1 MRELLIYYLL
11 FVVVV
16 ALAVAALVSR
26 LKIKRPLRFIFF
38 MMLLIASP
46 VILSYLVMNFSS
58 LPEVTVP
65 DLIGLSESEARVRV
79 EATGLKLQVESAYE
93 ENPEMVTFQRPE
105 PGRTV
110 KMGRPVFVILGKPQ
124 VLPLIP
130 SATSEASPPFPPGS
144 QPEEEKEP
152 IW

>member
-26 LKIKRPLRFIFF
+26 LKIKRPLRFIFI

-46 VILSYLVMNFSS
+46 VILSYLTMNFSS

-79 EATGLKLQVESAYE
+79 EAEGLKLQVESAYE
-93 ENPEMVTFQRPE
+93 ENSDMVTFQRPE

-124 VLPLIP
+124 VMPLTH
-130 SATSEASPPFPPGS
+130 SATPEPSPEIPK
-144 QPEEEKEP
+144 EEP

>member
-26 LKIKRPLRFIFF
+26 LRIKRPLRFIFI

-46 VILSYLVMNFSS
+46 VILSYLMMNFSS

-79 EATGLKLQVESAYE
+79 EAEGLKLQVESAYE
-93 ENPEMVTFQRPE
+93 ENPDMVTFQRPE

-110 KMGRPVFVILGKPQ
+110 KMGRPVLVILGKPQ
-124 VLPLIP
+124 VMPLTP
-130 SATSEASPPFPPGS
+130 TST
-144 QPEEEKEP
+144 PEEVP
-152 IW
+152 VW